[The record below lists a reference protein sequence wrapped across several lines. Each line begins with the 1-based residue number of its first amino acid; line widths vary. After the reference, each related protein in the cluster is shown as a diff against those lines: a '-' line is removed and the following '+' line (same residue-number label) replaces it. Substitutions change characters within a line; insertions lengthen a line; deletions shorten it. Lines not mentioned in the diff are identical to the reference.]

1 MNNENIIKAFNECE
15 IRDGKIIIH
24 NDLFSFVELVK
35 NKYSF
40 DILKEIVAIDNN
52 EQGIELLYRFYSTQN
67 EENLVLSFSTHKEA
81 ESISK
86 LFDSAMADEKEIFD
100 LFGVNFIGNDEL
112 KRLYLPETWEG
123 HPLRK
128 DYQENDE
135 RLDWND

>member
-1 MNNENIIKAFNECE
+1 MNSENIIKAFNECE

-67 EENLVLSFSTHKEA
+67 EENLILSFSTHKEA

-100 LFGVNFIGNDEL
+100 LFGVNFIGNEEL

>member
-1 MNNENIIKAFNECE
+1 MNSENIIKAFNECE

-67 EENLVLSFSTHKEA
+67 EENLILSFSTHKEA

-100 LFGVNFIGNDEL
+100 LFGVNFIGNEEL

-123 HPLRK
+123 RPLRK